1 MLDAENLVGCLLS
14 DRYDVLTKIGA
25 GGMAM
30 VYKAHDKV
38 LDRNVAI
45 KILRDSYEE
54 KQEIVSNFIK
64 EARSSASL
72 VHPNVVSVYDVCEYE
87 GINYMVM
94 ELVDGITLKEYI
106 KKHPRLPWQEACD
119 YAIQIGQG
127 IQAAHERGI
136 IHRDIKPQNI
146 IMAPGG
152 VLKVTDFG
160 IAKAMESDK
169 TIAGGT
175 ALGSVHYI
183 SPEQAKGGFTD
194 FRSDIYSLGIVLY
207 EMLAGRVPF
216 DGDSPVSVALMHIEE
231 EPVNVKCVN
240 MDVPADLAY
249 VTMKAMN
256 RDQTKRYQKMQD
268 LLDDLRAVLA
278 DETLPSKEIEE
289 QQAAEAENQE
299 KNIAARD
306 QREQQRKQQRE
317 PQRGKNT
324 KRNQG
329 GSGTAERNRSG
340 KKSNKKKREERNSVI
355 LALSTIA
362 VIGLVAA
369 GFIIIMFHPFN
380 KTVPDLKNL
389 TLEEAKSEA
398 QSYGYTISDELEYSL
413 SDTVAVNCVISQ
425 LPEAGTEAPKSEP
438 IKLIISLGTSGG
450 GITVPDVKHK
460 MVDEAG
466 SILENETLTYKIV
479 SEYSSDIEYGYV
491 IRQTPES
498 GTHVNSGD
506 IVTLHVSIGPEPSGL
521 QLSQVPV
528 PNVIGMYRDNAEST
542 LSMSNLGTGTISYM
556 PSDQPE
562 GTIIKQSPEANT
574 MVNEGTTVTIV
585 LSSGSADTTLGS
597 DYRNEIQQNT
607 EGNTQDESNG
617 GNESESGSQTGESA
631 DNTADSGSGT
641 AGNSG
646 AGNSGAGNSSGSD
659 GNGTESGGASSGASQ
674 MFTVKI
680 PDEAG
685 DTVNV
690 RVVADGKVVH
700 DAVHQKTEGA
710 VTVEIPGTSGSSVSV
725 QAYIDGA
732 KVSDKTITY

>member
-183 SPEQAKGGFTD
+183 SPEQARGGFTD

-256 RDQTKRYQKMQD
+256 RDQNKRYQKMQE
-268 LLDDLRAVLA
+268 LLEDLRAVLA
-278 DETLPSKEIEE
+278 DETLPSKEQEE
-289 QQAAEAENQE
+289 QEKEAVKKESAVRE
-299 KNIAARD
+299 P
-306 QREQQRKQQRE
+306 REQQRT
-317 PQRGKNT
+317 GV
-324 KRNQG
+324 KRKPE
-329 GSGTAERNRSG
+329 TAERGG
-340 KKSNKKKREERNSVI
+340 KKRDKSNIKKKRAERNSVI

-362 VIGLVAA
+362 VIVLVAA
-369 GFIIIMFHPFN
+369 GAIMIMFHPFS
-380 KTVPDLKNL
+380 KTVPDLRNM
-389 TLEEAKSEA
+389 TLDEAKAEA
-398 QSYGYTISDELEYSL
+398 QSYGYTISEELEYSL
-413 SDTVAVNCVISQ
+413 SDTVLENCVISQ
-425 LPEAGTEAPKSEP
+425 LPGAGEEAPKSEP
-438 IKLIISLGTSGG
+438 IQLVISLGTSGG
-450 GITVPDVKHK
+450 GIVVPDVSHK

-466 SILENETLTYKIV
+466 AMLEKETLTYKIV
-479 SEYSSDIEYGYV
+479 SEYSSEIEYGYV

-506 IVTLHVSIGPEPSGL
+506 IVTLHVSIGPKPSGV
-521 QLSQVPV
+521 QFSQVAV
-528 PNVIGMYRDNAEST
+528 PNVIGMYRDNAESA
-542 LSMSNLGTGTISYM
+542 LSMSNLGTGTVSYM
-556 PSDQPE
+556 PSDQAE
-562 GTIIKQSPEANT
+562 GTIIKQSPVAGT

-597 DYRNEIQQNT
+597 EYRGEASQPENSGGSDTDEEYIEDEPET
-607 EGNTQDESNG
+607 SGGTHTAEGDESGTGAGTSGETG
-617 GNESESGSQTGESA
+617 GETGTASGS
-631 DNTADSGSGT
+631 
-641 AGNSG
+641 
-646 AGNSGAGNSSGSD
+646 
-659 GNGTESGGASSGASQ
+659 SQ

-680 PDEAG
+680 PDAAG